1 MESETPLD
9 TIYFYSKTDT
19 SLDAKPSNLDDGLS
33 MGSSTDSLTQSKELK
48 LYQKDSKPSKKQDDA
63 ASQISIKEFLN
74 FLKVAYQ
81 VQDSIENVLT
91 ANGMTEAVEW
101 LKRKE
106 TLLLLNQ
113 NSISIQTLPDIVQE
127 KPPEEKKEIVIKRK
141 SASSIA
147 TNNICDAEPLK
158 RRLSD
163 IVSEGLLDS
172 VIPYLVQSTPSKT
185 KSLASIKLNGTE
197 KLSSAS
203 TNSVVQNEKLA
214 KKRASEPD
222 IKNIAIK
229 SQSEIEIHVCDEVKN
244 AKKTFYCNQSLLVS
258 KMGYFAEVTQGQR
271 LEDMDISVHC
281 DIGIFE
287 WLMEWV
293 RKDTLQESDW
303 PKLDCQLVV
312 PILVSAA
319 FLQMEPLLDDC
330 LRFCHEHMT
339 EILRT
344 TTNLS
349 CLNDAIVT
357 RLAAMYTN
365 VEIEAIKDKK
375 DKIQSRLFTKL
386 IQSLAEPEPEIIR
399 GHWCSLARVFKCE
412 KCQLLITP
420 KVASMIPCLPQCMRL
435 QPDGSILSLHVKD
448 PNWNI
453 SAYILKLYKKLKT
466 WRKVYWRLWGD
477 AHFLFCNVC
486 KRYFPANQIGWCRFH
501 PDAAQFFTIDA
512 QRAHLPIGR
521 YPCCG
526 ERAYKFQL
534 LENFN
539 GCHFRQHLVYNE
551 DVKDSAIF
559 SMLETYKH
567 LIEEE
572 PPQLLFPEKLTRLV
586 ARDPNS
592 TDKKF
597 VCKEVFWWDGIE
609 IIPPRPKL
617 GLLGNFSNRN
627 ADECPNSEESSEE
640 LTEEES
646 PSSISSGSE
655 GSAESN
661 PRPRRKLIKRRKQKR
676 KLGTSLWQH
685 NLSARSNQ
693 DIQRAY
699 EEKTLREI
707 TEFLNKNASNENLS
721 RGKSVSKNL
730 TPVGG
735 VWVRL
740 EAEWREN
747 ATHMKNMAKQ
757 QPPTPICQS
766 KYNRFKPK

>member
-1 MESETPLD
+1 MESGSTLN
-9 TIYFYSKTDT
+9 TLNFYSKTDT
-19 SLDAKPSNLDDGLS
+19 SLYPVEIK
-33 MGSSTDSLTQSKELK
+33 SSTNLEGILIESSSESTVHSKELK
-48 LYQKDSKPSKKQDDA
+48 LYQKDAKSSKKIEDNS
-63 ASQISIKEFLN
+63 SQISIKEFLN

-91 ANGMTEAVEW
+91 ANGMIEAVDW

-106 TLLLLNQ
+106 TLLLLSQ
-113 NSISIQTLPDIVQE
+113 NSVSSQTIPEIYQERLPD
-127 KPPEEKKEIVIKRK
+127 EKKEIIIRRK
-141 SASSIA
+141 SASSLGS
-147 TNNICDAEPLK
+147 TCDPEPLK
-158 RRLSD
+158 RKLSD
-163 IVSEGLLDS
+163 LVTDGLLDS
-172 VIPYLVQSTPSKT
+172 VLPYLVNNTASK
-185 KSLASIKLNGTE
+185 KSLVSVKVNE
-197 KLSSAS
+197 KLPTSAS
-203 TNSVVQNEKLA
+203 ATYVTQNEKLGRR
-214 KKRASEPD
+214 KSSEAVL
-222 IKNIAIK
+222 KNIATK
-229 SQSEIEIHVCDEVKN
+229 SQSEVEIHVCDEVKN
-244 AKKTFYCNQSLLVS
+244 AKKTFFCNQNLLVT

-293 RKDTLQESDW
+293 RKDSLPEAEW
-303 PKLDCQLVV
+303 PKLDSQLVI

-319 FLQMEPLLDDC
+319 FLQMEPLLEDC
-330 LRFCHEHMT
+330 LRFCHEHMN

-349 CLNDAIVT
+349 CLNDSVVS

-375 DKIQSRLFTKL
+375 DKIQSRLFSKL
-386 IQSLAEPEPEIIR
+386 IQSLAEPEPEMLR
-399 GHWCSLARVFKCE
+399 GHWCSLARVFRCE

-420 KVASMIPCLPQCMRL
+420 KVAPMIPCIPQCMRL
-435 QPDGSILSLHVKD
+435 QPDGSVLSLHVKD
-448 PNWNI
+448 PSWNI
-453 SAYILKLYKKLKT
+453 NTYILKLYKKLKT

-477 AHFLFCNVC
+477 AHFLFCGVC
-486 KRYFPANQIGWCRFH
+486 KRYFPANQIGWCRYH
-501 PDAAQFFTIDA
+501 PDSAQFFTVDA

-521 YPCCG
+521 FPCCG

-539 GCHFRQHLVYNE
+539 GCHFRQHLVYN
-551 DVKDSAIF
+551 DDLKDSAIF
-559 SMLETYKH
+559 SMLETYRH

-592 TDKKF
+592 ADKKF

-617 GLLGNFSNRN
+617 GLLGNFSNRCT
-627 ADECPNSEESSEE
+627 EEYHGSEESSEE

-646 PSSISSGSE
+646 PSSVSSGSE

-661 PRPRRKLIKRRKQKR
+661 PRPRRKALRRRKPKR
-676 KLGTSLWQH
+676 KLMTSLWQQ

-693 DIQRAY
+693 DIQRSY
-699 EEKTLREI
+699 EEKTIREI
-707 TEFLNKNASNENLS
+707 TEFLTRNVSVENLV
-721 RGKSVSKNL
+721 RGRSVSKNS

-740 EAEWREN
+740 EAEWREY
-747 ATHMKNMAKQ
+747 ATHLKNIAKQ
-757 QPPTPICQS
+757 QPPTPICQT
-766 KYNRFKPK
+766 KFNRFKTK